1 MKDWRRYM
9 TKKELRREGRKFR
22 KWQRLN
28 KWLETEACEALKII
42 EALTRELN
50 GGMPKVG
57 TKMPTLAKALVHVVP
72 VEQLKKYLGF
82 SEWWE
87 KNELYLEIQNIIN
100 GNVIDGRIECL
111 ICDIITQPKEKD
123 FVKEKRTL
131 EHFFNFTND
140 LWLIDKE
147 LRISYESEISYFTDY
162 LPNLAIALSYS
173 IPKNILKHY
182 LDYRNWD
189 NNLNGIKEIT
199 QIVEGTPVSQK
210 IIAKIEEL
218 KRKSI
223 ETGLPLEQVANDE
236 LFNSVVTML
245 DNNRNHWPKWIEFVL
260 QQFESWEYKAE
271 SHNFLSCEISM
282 FNNPYASDLMKSI
295 CIMGLKNVIIDF
307 AKWDESL
314 RISIA
319 EQLDVLPC
327 IDDIKFHFPDKDLV
341 NDELDQERW
350 ELIWCNI
357 YERLPEAHRRKLK
370 PSFDINDLPNKEE
383 IKKFIKDFELTT
395 R

>member
-28 KWLETEACEALKII
+28 KWLETDACEALKFI
-42 EALTRELN
+42 EGLTSELN
-50 GGMPKVG
+50 CGCPKIGTRMPA
-57 TKMPTLAKALVHVVP
+57 LSKALVHFVP
-72 VEQLKKYLGF
+72 VEQLKKYLSL

-87 KNELYLEIQNIIN
+87 KNELFLEIQSIIN
-100 GNVIDGRIECL
+100 RNVIDGRVESL
-111 ICDIITQPKEKD
+111 ICNIITQPKEKD
-123 FVKEKRTL
+123 FVKEKSVL

-147 LRISYESEISYFTDY
+147 LRISNESEISYFTDY

-173 IPKNILKHY
+173 IPTNILKHY

-189 NNLNGIKEIT
+189 NNLNGLKEIT
-199 QIVEGTPVSQK
+199 QIVEGTPVSQRL
-210 IIAKIEEL
+210 IAKIEEL
-218 KRKSI
+218 KSKSI

-236 LFNSVVTML
+236 LFNSVVNML
-245 DNNRNHWPKWIEFVL
+245 DNHRNHWPRWMEFLL
-260 QQFESWEYKAE
+260 QQFESSEYNAE
-271 SHNFLSCEISM
+271 SDNFLSCEISM
-282 FNNPYASDLMKSI
+282 LNNPYASDLIKSI

-319 EQLDVLPC
+319 EHLDVLPC
-327 IDDIKFHFPDKDLV
+327 IDDIKFHFPDKYLV

-350 ELIWCNI
+350 ELIWCVI
-357 YERLPEAHRRKLK
+357 YERLPKAHRRKIK
-370 PSFDINDLPNKEE
+370 PSFDINDLLNKEE